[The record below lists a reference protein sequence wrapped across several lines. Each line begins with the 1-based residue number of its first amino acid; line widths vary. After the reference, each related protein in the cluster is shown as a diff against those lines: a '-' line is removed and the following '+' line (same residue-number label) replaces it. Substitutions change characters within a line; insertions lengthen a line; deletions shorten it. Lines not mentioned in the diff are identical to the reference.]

1 MALLHVNGHIAF
13 LPVYLKIKLVQRT
26 ARIREERKKF
36 LKIKQLSSLP
46 CTQYALLKYIFFH
59 QRNEKL
65 NKILQVIHS
74 EKKFSFMKIKR
85 RMRLGT

>member
-46 CTQYALLKYIFFH
+46 
-59 QRNEKL
+59 
-65 NKILQVIHS
+65 
-74 EKKFSFMKIKR
+74 
-85 RMRLGT
+85 